1 MTSSRATIPLIL
13 FTLALSFAAVA
24 LIVNG
29 ALTTPTIEEISTSC
43 GEQFSVSQEPAT
55 CPLVEETQTET
66 ITVGPALNHP
76 GFSYPAGWNA
86 VATSDTTDL
95 GTRTVVTLAVGGLF
109 TSCETCTEGIIAT
122 ITTEPYALAE
132 TETLDTYV
140 KSRYSALPDAVIQK
154 STLSNGTQYIVSG
167 ISSGETVGSF
177 TDILFFGATT
187 QVTAL
192 FAESD
197 NLPTGTLERTAIL
210 DSLDF
215 SLIP

>member
-24 LIVNG
+24 LIING
-29 ALTTPTIEEISTSC
+29 ALTVPTIEDISTSC
-43 GEQFSVSQEPAT
+43 GERFSASQEPAA
-55 CPLVEETQTET
+55 CPVVEDTRAET
-66 ITVGPALNHP
+66 ITIGPALDHP

-86 VATSDTTDL
+86 VATSGTADL
-95 GTRTVVTLAVGGLF
+95 GTKTVVTLAVGGLF
-109 TSCETCTEGIIAT
+109 TSCETCTEGVIAT
-122 ITTEPYALAE
+122 ITTEPYVLSE

-140 KSRYSALPDAVIQK
+140 KSRYSALPDAIIQK
-154 STLSNGTQYIVSG
+154 STLSNGTKYVVSG
-167 ISSGETVGSF
+167 ISSGETVGPF

-187 QVTAL
+187 QVTTL

-197 NLPTGTLERTAIL
+197 NLPAGALERTAIL
-210 DSLDF
+210 GSLDF